1 MYFNSYLFIFLFLPA
16 VIAGYYILARVVS
29 RWSAQIFLLGMSMLF
44 YGYAGVKYLMLLVAG
59 VVVNYIFYLFTQ
71 QEIKKK
77 GTGSLWNKIIL
88 VCLIV
93 GNLSVLL
100 LYKYYDF
107 TVENINNLLGT
118 DFNFR
123 HLILPLG
130 ISFITF
136 QQIAFA
142 VDSYRGETGK
152 IGFLEYAIFVFFFP
166 HIASGPIITHDQF
179 IPVLRKSG
187 FRKIDWEKFGQGM
200 YLFGMGMGKK
210 VLIADMLGVAVN
222 WGYSHISDL
231 NMVSALFVTIFYS
244 MQVYF
249 DFSGYSDMAIGIS
262 RMMDMD
268 LPINFDS
275 PYKAD
280 SLPEFWKRWHISLTH
295 FLTKYLYIPLG
306 GSRKGRLRMWLNTEV
321 IFLCSGF
328 WHGANWTFAIW
339 GILHGTFMI
348 FAKET
353 KSVFQRIPK
362 VFRQILTLGFVNL
375 AWIFFRSDSLKTA
388 GEMFRVLF
396 CGGSGGI
403 RKEICEPFQV
413 RFLKQLFPAI
423 PESFYMFMVFGILGI
438 FLLYGRNVQERAATL
453 KYKALDGIFWVI
465 VMVLSIL
472 SFADVATFLYFSF

>member
-1 MYFNSYLFIFLFLPA
+1 MYFNSYLFVFLFLPA

-59 VVVNYIFYLFTQ
+59 VVVNYIFYLFAQ

-187 FRKIDWEKFGQGM
+187 CRKIDWEKFGQGM

-231 NMVSALFVTIFYS
+231 NTVSALFVTIFYS

-321 IFLCSGF
+321 VFLCSGF

-403 RKEICEPFQV
+403 RTEICEPFQV

-438 FLLYGRNVQERAATL
+438 FLLYGRNVQERAAIL
-453 KYKALDGIFWVI
+453 KYRALDGIFWVI
-465 VMVLSIL
+465 IMVLSIL
-472 SFADVATFLYFSF
+472 SFSDVATFLYFSF

>member
-210 VLIADMLGVAVN
+210 VLIADMLGLAVN

>member
-1 MYFNSYLFIFLFLPA
+1 MYFNSYLFVFLFLPVA
-16 VIAGYYILARVVS
+16 ISGYYILKHRISGQA
-29 RWSAQIFLLGMSMLF
+29 AQVFFLGMSMVF
-44 YGYAGVKYLMLLVAG
+44 YGYAEKKYFILLVMG
-59 VVVNYIFYLFTQ
+59 VGVNYIFYLLTQ
-71 QEIKKK
+71 REIKKK
-77 GTGSLWNKIIL
+77 GTGSVKNKIIL
-88 VCLIV
+88 FCLII
-93 GNLSVLL
+93 GNLSVLI

-107 TVENINNLLGT
+107 TVENVNKLFGT

-123 HLILPLG
+123 HFILPLG

-142 VDSYRGETGK
+142 VDSYRGETGE
-152 IGFLEYAIFVFFFP
+152 IAFLEYALFIFSFP
-166 HIASGPIITHDQF
+166 HISSGPIITHDQF
-179 IPVLRKSG
+179 IPMLRKAG
-187 FRKIDWEKFGQGM
+187 DKKIDWERFAQGM

-210 VLIADMLGVAVN
+210 VLIADRLGGAVN

-231 NMVSALFVTIFYS
+231 NTISALFVTLFYS

-262 RMMDMD
+262 RMMNLD

-275 PYKAD
+275 PYRAD

-306 GSRKGRLRMWLNTEV
+306 GNRKGRLRMWLNTEIV
-321 IFLCSGF
+321 FICSGF
-328 WHGANWTFAIW
+328 WHGANWTFVIW

-353 KSVFQRIPK
+353 QSVFRRIPK

-388 GEMFRVLF
+388 GKMFKALF

-403 RKEICEPFQV
+403 RTEIYESFQLE
-413 RFLKQLFPAI
+413 FWMQLFPII
-423 PESFYMFMVFGILGI
+423 PESFYVIMIFVILGI
-438 FLLYGRNVQERAATL
+438 LLMYGRNVQERLTVL
-453 KYKALDGIFWVI
+453 KYRAIDSVFFVI

-472 SFADVATFLYFSF
+472 SFSDVATFLYFRF

>member
-210 VLIADMLGVAVN
+210 VLIADMLGLAVN

-328 WHGANWTFAIW
+328 WHGANLTFAIW

>member
-231 NMVSALFVTIFYS
+231 NTVSALFVTIFYS

-306 GSRKGRLRMWLNTEV
+306 GSRKGRLRMWLNTEIV
-321 IFLCSGF
+321 FLCSGF

-353 KSVFQRIPK
+353 NCVFQRIPK

-396 CGGSGGI
+396 CGEGGGV
-403 RKEICEPFQV
+403 RTEICEPFQV

-438 FLLYGRNVQERAATL
+438 FLLYGRNVQERAAIL
-453 KYKALDGIFWVI
+453 KYRALDGIFWVI
-465 VMVLSIL
+465 IMVLSIL
-472 SFADVATFLYFSF
+472 SFSDVATFLYFSF

>member
-231 NMVSALFVTIFYS
+231 NTVSALFVTIFYS